1 VIAGIINNF
10 NGQPLVVAY
19 DAESLGGCGSLS
31 RKGSLRTA
39 RPMKR
44 ECIGLD
50 TVSSLEGGGSLAA
63 SLETRGPAQVTHPQL
78 DS

>member
-1 VIAGIINNF
+1 
-10 NGQPLVVAY
+10 
-19 DAESLGGCGSLS
+19 
-31 RKGSLRTA
+31 
-39 RPMKR
+39 MKR
-44 ECIGLD
+44 ECIGLN